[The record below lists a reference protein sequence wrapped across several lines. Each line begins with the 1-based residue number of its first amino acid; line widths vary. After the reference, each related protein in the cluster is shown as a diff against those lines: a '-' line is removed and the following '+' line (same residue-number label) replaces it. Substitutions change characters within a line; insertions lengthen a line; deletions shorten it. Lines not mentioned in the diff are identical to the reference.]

1 MRTASM
7 LSSGDAA
14 RADLDSDREPYVPTG
29 SRAAGVAAPRRIP
42 FLDLS
47 VQDKSERDAILAA
60 IETVLSHGRLILGP
74 EVQDLERRL
83 AAFCGRRYGIG
94 VGSGTDALN
103 LGLKA
108 LGVGA
113 GDEII
118 TTPLSWIA
126 TTSAIL
132 ANGATPVFADVDET
146 LNIDPATIEA
156 LITTRTKAILPV
168 HFTGRLARM
177 PEIGEIAEKH
187 RLLVIEDG
195 SQAFGATLDNRPCG
209 SFGDLA
215 CISLGPMKLL
225 GALGD
230 AGIVLTDNEHVA
242 ERLLSLRHSGVI
254 DRDTCVEVSH
264 NCRLDTIH
272 AAVLLQRLSHY
283 RTAIARRREIA
294 CRYSRALAG
303 IVDTPPVL
311 PGYGDVFYTYTIRTP
326 HRDALRQHLAEAGIE
341 TRVHHPILMNDQPA
355 FQGKVRGQSP
365 KAAMLVGEI
374 LSIPVHEKLS
384 EDEQGLV
391 IATIK
396 EFFEAAA

>member
-1 MRTASM
+1 LSTGRKTAQAGQPTILVAS
-7 LSSGDAA
+7 
-14 RADLDSDREPYVPTG
+14 PTG
-29 SRAAGVAAPRRIP
+29 SYAAGVVASRRVA

-60 IETVLSHGRLILGP
+60 IETVLRHGRLILGP
-74 EVQDLERRL
+74 EVQDLERRV

-94 VGSGTDALN
+94 VGSGTDALI

-108 LGVGA
+108 LGIGA
-113 GDEII
+113 GDEVI
-118 TTPLSWIA
+118 TTPLSWLA
-126 TTSAIL
+126 TASAIL

-146 LNIDPATIEA
+146 LNLDPATIEA
-156 LITTRTKAILPV
+156 LVTSRTKAILPV

-177 PEIGEIAEKH
+177 PEIGEIAKRH

-195 SQAFGATLDNRPCG
+195 SQAFGATLDTKPCG

-242 ERLLSLRHSGVI
+242 KRLLSLRHSGVV
-254 DRDTCVEVSH
+254 DRDRCVEVSH
-264 NCRLDTIH
+264 NCRLDTVQ
-272 AAVLLQRLSHY
+272 AAVLLQRLTRY
-283 RTAIARRREIA
+283 RAAIARRQEIA
-294 CRYSRALAG
+294 GRYSRELAG
-303 IVDTPPVL
+303 IVGTPPVL
-311 PGYGDVFYTYTIRTP
+311 QGYGDVFYTYTIRTP
-326 HRDALRQHLAEAGIE
+326 HRDALRQHLAGAGIE
-341 TRVHHPILMNDQPA
+341 TRIHHPILMTDQPA

-374 LSIPVHEKLS
+374 LSIPAHEKLGD
-384 EDEQGLV
+384 DEQGFV
-391 IATIK
+391 IATII
-396 EFFEAAA
+396 EFFEAIA